1 MEEKGRKEMEKEKL
15 RKQFETEVGV
25 LSETWNMECRTD
37 RCFNQHGPS
46 DSCFGG
52 KSKYAEK
59 ASVDTEKRPPD
70 PPSPPRA
77 RDTRVGTQ
85 ATQAQGGT

>member
-52 KSKYAEK
+52 KTKYPKKQVSTLKNAQL
-59 ASVDTEKRPPD
+59 TPP
-70 PPSPPRA
+70 